1 MMGEGEEPLP
11 FGVLVSLFQ
20 RALACTRVVGVA
32 GPRAYD
38 HGHEER

>member
-1 MMGEGEEPLP
+1 MMGEGEGPLP
-11 FGVLVSLFQ
+11 FGILVSLFR
-20 RALACTRVVGVA
+20 RALAGTRVVGVA